1 MHVHFD
7 DAQFDFQTLRLL
19 GSAASGDA
27 EAGEVLST
35 ANRIREGDFE
45 SWTVEWLQT
54 AQRVHA
60 IAEQSRERGHE
71 VSAREAYFR
80 ASNYYRAAEFYLHGN
95 PGDPRITDV
104 SRTARTCFEQALSL
118 TPLVVER
125 VAIPYEG
132 TALPGYFYRAGEA
145 GVRTPTLI
153 VHTGYDGTQEE
164 LRAYAMAATARGINC
179 VTFEGPGQG
188 AVIREQGLGF
198 RPDWEA
204 VVTPVVDFVLG
215 LPTVDPERVAL
226 LGISFGGYLAPRAA
240 AFEHRLAACIA
251 NGGVFD
257 FMANRL
263 PEGMSR
269 QEAVDGVRSDPG
281 GTDEMMRALMEAS
294 TDTRWGI
301 ENGVFTFCASSP
313 ADYYLKALDYTLAGI
328 AEKIT
333 CPTLVIDSEGDHGT
347 RDRRGNCSIPSPVR
361 RASSSSRPPKARRTT
376 ARSALRCSPRSA
388 CSTGSRRRSVAC
400 PLRTVRERAVG
411 VGAVPLVLSH
421 GHPTT

>member
-1 MHVHFD
+1 MHVHFN

-19 GSAASGDA
+19 GSTASGDA

-45 SWTVEWLQT
+45 SWTAEWLQT
-54 AQRVHA
+54 AQRVHE
-60 IAEQSRERGHE
+60 IAHQSLERGHR

-80 ASNYYRAAEFYLHGN
+80 ASNYYRAAEFYLHGD
-95 PGDPRITDV
+95 PSDPRIVDF
-104 SRTARTCFEQALSL
+104 SRRARACFEQALGL
-118 TPLVVER
+118 TPLAVER

-132 TALPGYFYRAGEA
+132 AALPGYFYRADEA
-145 GVRTPTLI
+145 EAKAPTLI

-164 LRAYAMAATARGINC
+164 LRAHAMAATARGINC
-179 VTFEGPGQG
+179 LTFEGPGQG

-198 RPDWEA
+198 RPGWEA
-204 VVTPVVDFVLG
+204 VVTPVVDHVLG

-263 PEGMSR
+263 PSGMSR
-269 QEAVDGVRSDPG
+269 EAAIDGVRSDPS
-281 GTDEMMRALMEAS
+281 GTNEMMRALMEAS

-301 ENGVFTFCASSP
+301 ENGIFTFRASSP

-333 CPTLVIDSEGDHGT
+333 CPTLVIDSEGDQWY
-347 RDRRGNCSIPSPVR
+347 RGQARQLFDALTCDKTFLNFTVEEGAEDHCQVGSPLL
-361 RASSSSRPPKARRTT
+361 
-376 ARSALRCSPRSA
+376 SAQRMFDWLEE
-388 CSTGSRRRSVAC
+388 TLNHVGSF
-400 PLRTVRERAVG
+400 T
-411 VGAVPLVLSH
+411 
-421 GHPTT
+421 

>member
-1 MHVHFD
+1 MHVVFD

-35 ANRIREGDFE
+35 AYRIQEGDFE
-45 SWTVEWLQT
+45 SWTAEWLKT
-54 AQRVHA
+54 AQRVHE
-60 IAEQSRERGHE
+60 IAEQSWERGHT

-80 ASNYYRAAEFYLHGN
+80 ASNYYRAAEFYLHGD
-95 PGDPRITDV
+95 PSDPRIINF
-104 SRTARTCFEQALSL
+104 SRRARTCFEHALDL
-118 TPLVVER
+118 TPLAVEG

-132 TALPGYFYRAGEA
+132 TTLPGYFYRAGEA
-145 GVRTPTLI
+145 GAKSPTLL

-164 LRAYAMAATARGINC
+164 LRAYAMAATSRGINC
-179 VTFEGPGQG
+179 LTFEGPGQG

-204 VVTPVVDFVLG
+204 VVTPVVDYVLG
-215 LPTVDPERVAL
+215 LPTVDPVRIAL

-263 PEGMSR
+263 PSGMSR
-269 QEAVDGVRSDPG
+269 QAAIDGVRNDPG
-281 GTDEMMRALMEAS
+281 GTNEMMRALMEAS

-301 ENGVFTFCASSP
+301 ENGIFTFRASSP

-333 CPTLVIDSEGDHGT
+333 CPTLVIDSEGDQWYQGQARQLFDALTCDKTFLLFTAEDGAEDHCQVGSPLLSAQRIFDWLEET
-347 RDRRGNCSIPSPVR
+347 LGRVPS
-361 RASSSSRPPKARRTT
+361 ASA
-376 ARSALRCSPRSA
+376 A
-388 CSTGSRRRSVAC
+388 
-400 PLRTVRERAVG
+400 
-411 VGAVPLVLSH
+411 
-421 GHPTT
+421 

>member
-1 MHVHFD
+1 MRVIFN

-19 GSAASGDA
+19 GSATSGDA

-45 SWTVEWLQT
+45 SWTAEWLKT
-54 AQRVHA
+54 AQRVRE
-60 IAEQSRERGHE
+60 IAEGCEERGHR

-80 ASNYYRAAEFYLHGN
+80 ASNYYRAAEFYLHGD
-95 PGDPRITDV
+95 PKDPRIIDF
-104 SRTARTCFEQALSL
+104 SRRARNCFKQALFSTSL
-118 TPLVVER
+118 AVER

-132 TALPGYFYRAGEA
+132 AALPGYFYRADKA
-145 GVRTPTLI
+145 GARAPTLI

-164 LRAYAMAATARGINC
+164 LRAHAVAATARGINC
-179 VTFEGPGQG
+179 LTFEGPGQG
-188 AVIREQGLGF
+188 EVIREQGLGF

-204 VVTPVVDFVLG
+204 VVTPVVDYVLG
-215 LPTVDPERVAL
+215 LPAVDPERIAL

-263 PEGMSR
+263 PSGMSR
-269 QEAVDGVRSDPG
+269 EAAIDGVRSDPS
-281 GTDEMMRALMEAS
+281 GTNEMMRALMEAS

-301 ENGVFTFCASSP
+301 ENGIFTFRASSP

-333 CPTLVIDSEGDHGT
+333 CPTLVIDSEGDLWY
-347 RDRRGNCSIPSPVR
+347 RGQARQLFDALTCDKTFLNFTAEEGAEDHCQVGSPLLSAQR
-361 RASSSSRPPKARRTT
+361 MFDWLQETFGITLSR
-376 ARSALRCSPRSA
+376 
-388 CSTGSRRRSVAC
+388 
-400 PLRTVRERAVG
+400 
-411 VGAVPLVLSH
+411 
-421 GHPTT
+421 

>member
-1 MHVHFD
+1 MRVYFND
-7 DAQFDFQTLRLL
+7 PQFDFQTLRLL

-45 SWTVEWLQT
+45 SWTAEWLKT
-54 AQRVHA
+54 AQRVDE
-60 IAEQSRERGHE
+60 IAERSRERDHR

-80 ASNYYRAAEFYLHGN
+80 ASNYYRAAEFYLHGD
-95 PGDPRITDV
+95 PSDPRITDF
-104 SRTARTCFEQALSL
+104 SRKARACFEQALDL
-118 TPLVVER
+118 TPLAVER

-132 TALPGYFYRAGEA
+132 TALPGYFYRADEA
-145 GVRTPTLI
+145 VARTPTLI

-179 VTFEGPGQG
+179 LTFEGPGQG

-204 VVTPVVDFVLG
+204 VVTPVVDYLLG
-215 LPTVDPERVAL
+215 LTTVDPERIAL

-263 PEGMSR
+263 PSGMSR
-269 QEAVDGVRSDPG
+269 QAAIDGVRGDPG
-281 GTDEMMRALMEAS
+281 GTNEMMRALMEAS

-301 ENGVFTFCASSP
+301 ENGIFTFRASSP

-333 CPTLVIDSEGDHGT
+333 SPTLVIDSEGDLWYQGQ
-347 RDRRGNCSIPSPVR
+347 
-361 RASSSSRPPKARRTT
+361 ARQLFDALTCDKTFLLFT
-376 ARSALRCSPRSA
+376 AEDGAEDHCQ
-388 CSTGSRRRSVAC
+388 
-400 PLRTVRERAVG
+400 VG
-411 VGAVPLVLSH
+411 
-421 GHPTT
+421 

>member
-1 MHVHFD
+1 MHVVFN

-35 ANRIREGDFE
+35 AYRIREGDFE
-45 SWTVEWLQT
+45 SWTAEWLKT
-54 AQRVHA
+54 AQRVREMA
-60 IAEQSRERGHE
+60 GRSRERGHG

-80 ASNYYRAAEFYLHGN
+80 ASNYYRAAEFYLHGD
-95 PGDPRITDV
+95 PRDPRITDL
-104 SRTARTCFEQALSL
+104 SRSARACFEQALGL
-118 TPLVVER
+118 TPLAVER
-125 VAIPYEG
+125 VAIPYQA
-132 TALPGYFYRAGEA
+132 TALPGYFYRAGQAEA
-145 GVRTPTLI
+145 AAPTLI

-179 VTFEGPGQG
+179 LTFEGPGQG

-204 VVTPVVDFVLG
+204 VVTPVIDYVLD
-215 LPTVDPERVAL
+215 LPAVDPQRVAL

-257 FMANRL
+257 FMAPRL
-263 PEGMSR
+263 PDGMSR
-269 QEAVDGVRSDPG
+269 QDAIDWVRSDPSG
-281 GTDEMMRALMEAS
+281 ADKMMRTMMDAS

-301 ENGVFTFCASSP
+301 QNGMFTFRASSP
-313 ADYYLKALDYTLAGI
+313 AGYFLKALDYTLAGI

-333 CPTLVIDSEGDHGT
+333 CPTLVIDSEDDPWYPGQARQLFNELTCDKTFLLFTAEEGAGDHCQVG
-347 RDRRGNCSIPSPVR
+347 SPLLSAQRTFDWLEETFSRVHA
-361 RASSSSRPPKARRTT
+361 AST
-376 ARSALRCSPRSA
+376 A
-388 CSTGSRRRSVAC
+388 
-400 PLRTVRERAVG
+400 
-411 VGAVPLVLSH
+411 
-421 GHPTT
+421 